1 MKISYSRTYS
11 RIAAALA
18 GAVLSATASA
28 GYHVTAFGNT
38 PGFDKIMA
46 EDYSS
51 ANALLAA
58 PMYTPSQY
66 ARLANLCIAQLKSK
80 DVDAALGSCNRALS
94 TAPAELRSSL
104 VSLNHKRAEVMTH
117 LYSNRGV
124 VRAIK
129 GDTYG
134 ARSDFERAVALDGG
148 NDNARRNL
156 EYVANSELAQRSE

>member
-1 MKISYSRTYS
+1 MKISYARF
-11 RIAAALA
+11 AAALV
-18 GAVLSATASA
+18 GAAFSASASA

-38 PGFDKIMA
+38 PGFEKIMA
-46 EDYSS
+46 EDYKG
-51 ANALLAA
+51 ANTLLAA
-58 PMYTPSQY
+58 PIYLQSKY
-66 ARLANLCIAQLKSK
+66 ARLANLCVAQLKSEE
-80 DVDAALGSCNRALS
+80 VEAALGSCNRALS

-129 GDTYG
+129 GDVFG
-134 ARSDFERAVALDGG
+134 ARSDFERAVALDGD

>member
-1 MKISYSRTYS
+1 MKISYAQF
-11 RIAAALA
+11 AAVLA
-18 GAVLSATASA
+18 GVTFSAAASA

-38 PGFDKIMA
+38 PGFDQIMA
-46 EDYSS
+46 EDYAS
-51 ANALLAA
+51 ANTVLAA
-58 PMYTPSQY
+58 PAYLPSQY
-66 ARLANLCIAQLKSK
+66 ARLANLCVAQLKSK
-80 DVDAALGSCNRALS
+80 EVDAALGSCNRALS

-104 VSLNHKRAEVMTH
+104 VSLNHKRAAVMTH

-134 ARSDFERAVALDGG
+134 ARSDFERAVALDSE

-156 EYVANSELAQRSE
+156 EYVANSEIAQRSE